1 METGFP
7 GLRGTRLRHLGKEL
21 RKNLFALKD
30 LCQIKGRKLYKTKEI
45 VLNLSP
51 CSVVRSIIS
60 PFRGEDPGSNP
71 GGGILLNISLYYDKT
86 LVILNTKP
94 VST

>member
-1 METGFP
+1 M
-7 GLRGTRLRHLGKEL
+7 
-21 RKNLFALKD
+21 
-30 LCQIKGRKLYKTKEI
+30 TKC
-45 VLNLSP
+45 P